1 MFERSTRIVCE
12 NLARGLDRRL
22 FLRRT
27 GEVVFASMAAL
38 AAGRMTPAFAMV
50 GRKPSQDVP
59 PPLVPRCAPPGPY
72 CNLNGVNEPNGCHG
86 GSCFQHLSGGQVRQ
100 CRYLYI
106 YQAGCWTTPDPTIGG
121 YWTCC
126 DCTCDGGVS
135 CGCAQHSSQPVPRP
149 DMPNIGANA

>member
-1 MFERSTRIVCE
+1 MLEQTTRIVSE
-12 NLARGLDRRL
+12 NLARSIDRRS
-22 FLRRT
+22 FLRRAGT
-27 GEVVFASMAAL
+27 VAFSGMAAL
-38 AAGRMTPAFAMV
+38 MAGRMTPAFAGV
-50 GRKPSQDVP
+50 GGTSPSQPP

-86 GSCFQHLSGGQVRQ
+86 GSCFQHLNGGQVRQ
-100 CRYLYI
+100 CRVFYI

-126 DCTCDGGVS
+126 DCNCDGGSS

-149 DMPNIGANA
+149 DGPRA